1 MERVKWR
8 GKWTRNSSKLQGLLM
23 ERNNVAN
30 YISEGY
36 LFQNEFSMKKK
47 NKVFSLLLISEKERL
62 NRISQYSK
70 SSCGVQ
76 GYLWPCHLSWFPA
89 AWSLGST
96 KQTSWGSHR
105 ASQGTLPSQGSGN
118 ISGSLGKTQL
128 FPSIHLSLGPHR
140 EFWILNPEE

>member
-76 GYLWPCHLSWFPA
+76 GYL
-89 AWSLGST
+89 
-96 KQTSWGSHR
+96 
-105 ASQGTLPSQGSGN
+105 
-118 ISGSLGKTQL
+118 
-128 FPSIHLSLGPHR
+128 
-140 EFWILNPEE
+140 